1 MPTGLINSAC
11 PGSCVRTLYP
21 RQTPSASLR
30 LHHELRQPLTQKLH
44 RDELQLS
51 RYVNELIRRD
61 LQREGLLS
69 QEEQL

>member
-1 MPTGLINSAC
+1 MNTRIVPAS
-11 PGSCVRTLYP
+11 S
-21 RQTPSASLR
+21 SLR
-30 LHHELRQPLTQKLH
+30 LHQGLRLPLTKKLQ

-61 LQREGLLS
+61 LKAEGFLS